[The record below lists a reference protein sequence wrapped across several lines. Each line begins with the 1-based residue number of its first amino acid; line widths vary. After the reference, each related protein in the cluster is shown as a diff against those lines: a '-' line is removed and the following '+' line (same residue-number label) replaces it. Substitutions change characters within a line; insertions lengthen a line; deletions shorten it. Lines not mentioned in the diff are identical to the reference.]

1 MFGLFG
7 FASSESSSLKKNK
20 LGHFQTKN
28 FNMFLSTVK
37 PVYNDHPW
45 DPEKVVVVQRWSL
58 FRGSTSQRF

>member
-1 MFGLFG
+1 MFRLFG

-37 PVYNDHPW
+37 PELTTTIV
-45 DPEKVVVVQRWSL
+45 
-58 FRGSTSQRF
+58 GSHFEFLL